1 MTETGFNNGDLC
13 LEWIEDIVKP
23 FIEERGGG
31 ENGGKSVLFWD
42 PAKCHITQEIKAAL
56 EKLNVICIFIP
67 ASLTYKYQLVDVCY
81 AATFK
86 RHYSQKWTAWMVKQ
100 LEKAY
105 DGIEGA
111 YMKKSLNYIK
121 PTLARCVVWS
131 QFAHEK
137 MKLQKSMFAKKA
149 TALYMNGEDEE
160 MAALMPDFYAGKFK
174 KSYNAAPWA
183 KAKN

>member
-1 MTETGFNNGDLC
+1 MPLS
-13 LEWIEDIVKP
+13 IV
-23 FIEERGGG
+23 
-31 ENGGKSVLFWD
+31 
-42 PAKCHITQEIKAAL
+42 T
-56 EKLNVICIFIP
+56 IP

-160 MAALMPDFYAGKFK
+160 MAALMPDFLRGEIQEVI
-174 KSYNAAPWA
+174 
-183 KAKN
+183 